1 MLEWFLNLFK
11 DEAAKK
17 TYPIKINEK
26 TTQTGPHSYLVGTPK
41 PLVKKI
47 PMGPMRSLEEILMD
61 PPKFNPPDVS
71 VIPQS
76 TFDYFNKPESE
87 RVARPLDGYT
97 IYTKETEMNTE
108 QLQTQLMQAVAYH
121 FDKDAIRPGVVT
133 SSLRNGKIYASV
145 VRYGKQ
151 FSGGKKVVV
160 KASGSELKEV
170 LTTLSTEFLSAIAGT
185 PSPVDALKSLVTDK
199 PKKS

>member
-1 MLEWFLNLFK
+1 MKMLSWFLDLFK
-11 DEAAKK
+11 PKDIK
-17 TYPIKINEK
+17 YPIKINDK
-26 TTQTGPHSYLVGTPK
+26 VTQTSATGYLVGTPRPFK
-41 PLVKKI
+41 
-47 PMGPMRSLEEILMD
+47 R
-61 PPKFNPPDVS
+61 PDVS
-71 VIPQS
+71 VIPKS

-87 RVARPLDGYT
+87 RVSKPLDGYT

-170 LTTLSTEFLSAIAGT
+170 LTTLSTEFLSTIAGT
-185 PSPVDALKSLVTDK
+185 PSPVDALKSLVSDK